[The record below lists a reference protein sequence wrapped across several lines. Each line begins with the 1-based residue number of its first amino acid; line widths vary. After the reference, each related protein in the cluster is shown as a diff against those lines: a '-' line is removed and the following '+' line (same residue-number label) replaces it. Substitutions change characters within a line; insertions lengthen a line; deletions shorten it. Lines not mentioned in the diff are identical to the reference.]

1 MELDILMMNVR
12 TWENLELS
20 TMQTSLIRTT
30 EAIPYPGKGFIKKEN
45 HTIINNMVDEL
56 RMIES
61 KKVSVVNHEES

>member
-30 EAIPYPGKGFIKKEN
+30 EAIPYLGKGFIKKDN